1 MRRFR
6 AATPELEG
14 IGTSVTEILGA
25 GNVRKMKTALEEP
38 VQYHMLLGDV
48 EVPLNQYLGRQLQL
62 DYQGVINCIHC
73 DRKTS
78 KSFNQG
84 YCYPCFKRLA
94 QCDSCIIS
102 PEKCH
107 YAAGTCREPAWGEQ
121 HCMID
126 HIVYLANT
134 SGIKVGITRGS
145 QVPTRWI
152 DQGATQAKPIFR
164 VDTRHHSGMVEV
176 LFKNHIA
183 DKTNWQAMLKG
194 DAQDRDL
201 ELVRQQLLAE
211 CGEQVEALRA
221 EHGLQ
226 AITLLEDAPETRISY
241 PVMEYPE
248 KVKSFNLDKTPSI
261 GGTLMGIKGQYLI
274 FDSGVINLRKYG
286 GYHLTLTLT

>member
-1 MRRFR
+1 
-6 AATPELEG
+6 
-14 IGTSVTEILGA
+14 VTEILGA